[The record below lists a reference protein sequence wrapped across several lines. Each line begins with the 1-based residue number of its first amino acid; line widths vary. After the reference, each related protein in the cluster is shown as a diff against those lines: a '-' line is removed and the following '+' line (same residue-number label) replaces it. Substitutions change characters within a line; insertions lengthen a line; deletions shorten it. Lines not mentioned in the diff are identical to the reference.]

1 MLNYSST
8 LELEV
13 SWFKFILD
21 GHCISIMEDET
32 VSQLHMENSDTINVV
47 FNQRVALG
55 LLYHCYS
62 IKGLLLGITLRG

>member
-1 MLNYSST
+1 MLNYSNT

-21 GHCISIMEDET
+21 GQCTSIMEDET
-32 VSQLHMENSDTINVV
+32 GSQLHMENSDTINVV

-62 IKGLLLGITLRG
+62 IKGLL